1 VLMVSGRMTGSIRA
15 TLSSMDITTL
25 AITVSLPGT
34 ALALLFVI
42 FALYRRERGLTV
54 YAAGFLAAVA
64 GCILFVAQG
73 TLPRIPGYI
82 LPNVLMLFFQLS
94 LAWGLHVNAR
104 LIPAWPRRFS
114 IYMTA
119 WLATVIAAT
128 LVIDSFLL
136 RAVLFSC
143 FIIIAAAEFLIAF
156 ARIKP
161 ALSRVVRLTAWSITL
176 MFILMHVLRIALL
189 LMDSSGLTRL
199 LDNQFVNLYTFA
211 FSAFFSILWA
221 GLILLVDSADLM
233 EQLGRRNKALEE
245 LATSDQLTGLNNRR
259 SLDAKLAAE
268 MERSNRY
275 HEALSIIM
283 FDIDHF
289 KHVNDTWGHPVGDDV
304 LKQMARIAASLVRG
318 PDDLFRWGG
327 EEFLIVAPHTD
338 LQGAL
343 VLAEKLRAAIE
354 MDTFPSVGTLTASFG
369 VAELRPAEDS
379 EDWFKRVDQ
388 ALYRAK
394 NNGRNRV
401 VGFGAMDAL
410 PVASVRIEWR
420 SEWSSGN
427 RVIDDEHRVLLEL
440 SNSLLDLSFSENNG
454 ADWMPGMEALLDHVV
469 AHFAD
474 EEKILSEL
482 RYPGV
487 VSHSHLHRDLVQ
499 KSLELAA
506 RVNAGDCSAAQLF
519 DFLVNQVVVGHMI
532 KADSVFFEYTKGR

>member
-1 VLMVSGRMTGSIRA
+1 
-15 TLSSMDITTL
+15 MDSTTISFTL
-25 AITVSLPGT
+25 ALIGT
-34 ALALLFVI
+34 ALALLLVL
-42 FALYRRERGLTV
+42 FALYRREAGLAV
-54 YAAGFLAAVA
+54 YAVGFLAAVA
-64 GCILFVAQG
+64 GLSVFVVQGRLSRFLGLILAS
-73 TLPRIPGYI
+73 TLI
-82 LPNVLMLFFQLS
+82 LFFQLC
-94 LAWGLHVNAR
+94 LALGLRINVK
-104 LIPAWPRRFS
+104 LVPAWPRRFS
-114 IYMTA
+114 AYLAT
-119 WLATVIAAT
+119 WLATITIAT
-128 LVIDSFLL
+128 LAIDSFIL
-136 RAVLFSC
+136 RSVLFSG
-143 FIIIAAAEFLIAF
+143 FMIIATLEFLVAF
-156 ARIKP
+156 SSIKP
-161 ALSRVVRLTAWSITL
+161 ALSRIVCNSVWIVALTFSL
-176 MFILMHVLRIALL
+176 LHVFRIAVLL
-189 LMDSSGLTRL
+189 INASVLARLMDNR
-199 LDNQFVNLYTFA
+199 FVNAYTFA
-211 FSAFFSILWA
+211 ALFAVLWA
-221 GLILLVDSADLM
+221 GLILLIDVADLF
-233 EQLGRRNKALEE
+233 EQSGRKSKILEE

-338 LQGAL
+338 LQGAV

-354 MDTFPSVGTLTASFG
+354 KDTFPSVGTLTASFG